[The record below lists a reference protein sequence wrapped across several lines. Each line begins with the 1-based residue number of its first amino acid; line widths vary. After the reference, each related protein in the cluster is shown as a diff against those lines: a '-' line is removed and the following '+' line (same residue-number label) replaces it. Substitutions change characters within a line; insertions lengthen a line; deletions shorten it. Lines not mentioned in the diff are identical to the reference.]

1 MNDVIV
7 VGSGLAAL
15 SFIDALDENRTVLL
29 FTKDRVDDHNSR
41 LAQGGVCYS
50 FHEDDHGESHM
61 SDTYEAG
68 SCMGDREII
77 RKMIEKSHGL
87 IQSYLD
93 DGMIFDRNGQNELA
107 YGLEGA
113 HSIPRILHAGG
124 DRTGEMMTRFFLD
137 RLKNRA
143 VEIHAGHTVID
154 IMTDGENG
162 AKGVVAMDGYGNARR
177 YPSREVVLATG
188 GYSGL
193 FTPNSGA
200 SETMGTGHILAL
212 RAGAR
217 LRHMEMVQ
225 FHPTLLGS
233 RNRTHG
239 LVSEAV
245 RGAGAVIV
253 NDDGERIMDTV
264 HPLKD
269 LAPRDVTSLE
279 VYRQE
284 RKGYR
289 CHLDIGRIADFK
301 GRFPGIYETAQK
313 YFPAEMKCAK
323 IPVTTGAHYTMG
335 GVMAGIDGWTG
346 IPGLRVIGEAAGTNF
361 HGANRLASNSL
372 LEALVTGSE
381 AALAVNGTERHIH
394 DDIAPVMPE
403 IPYLDPLLCDAILNE
418 VTETIGFTRSGE
430 ELKRMLDKVQALLDQ
445 AEPRRTDLGGWERY
459 CKIMTVYS
467 MVHGSLQREETR
479 GSHNRID
486 FPGKNEEL
494 RNQEIQ
500 IVMEGEGLIAE
511 CVENQRETQKLLY

>member
-1 MNDVIV
+1 MYDVIV

-41 LAQGGVCYS
+41 LAQGGICYS
-50 FHEDDHGESHM
+50 FHEDDHGGSHM

-77 RKMIEKSHGL
+77 RRMIEKSHGL
-87 IQSYLD
+87 IKSYMN
-93 DGMIFDRNGQNELA
+93 DGMSFDRNGQSELA

-143 VEIHAGHTVID
+143 VKICAGHTVVD
-154 IMTDGENG
+154 IMTDGG
-162 AKGVVAMDGYGNARR
+162 DGIKGVVSMDAYGNARR
-177 YPSREVVLATG
+177 YTSRDIVLATG

-233 RNRTHG
+233 RNRTYG

-253 NDDGERIMDTV
+253 NDKGRRIMDTV

-269 LAPRDVTSLE
+269 LAPRDVTSIE

-284 RKGYR
+284 GEGHL
-289 CHLDIGRIADFK
+289 CHLDISSIADFK
-301 GRFPGIYETAQK
+301 NRFPGIYRAAK
-313 YFPAEMKCAK
+313 KHFPRELSDSE
-323 IPVTTGAHYTMG
+323 IPITTGAHYTMG
-335 GVMAGIDGWTG
+335 GVMAGIDGHTG
-346 IPGLRVIGEAAGTNF
+346 IPGLRVIGEAASTNF

-372 LEALVTGSE
+372 LEALVTGNE
-381 AALAVNGTERHIH
+381 AALAVNGTKRHVH
-394 DDIAPVMPE
+394 GDIAPMLPE
-403 IPYLDPLLCDAILNE
+403 IPYLEPSLCDAILNE
-418 VTETIGFTRSGE
+418 VTETIGFERTGE
-430 ELKRMLDKVQALLDQ
+430 ELEKMFDKVQALLEQ
-445 AEPRRTDLGGWERY
+445 AESRRTDLYGWERY
-459 CKIMTVYS
+459 CKIMTIYS
-467 MVHGSLQREETR
+467 MLHGCLQRRETR

-494 RNQEIQ
+494 RNQEIRLFMKGGRL
-500 IVMEGEGLIAE
+500 VAE
-511 CVENQRETQKLLY
+511 RVENQREAQKLLY